1 MAIIPSSRGTMFY
14 DPQHRLY
21 QTSNQGNMNHTDQVY
36 TMQDIIDTVAASTGA
51 IANNSTVV
59 VHANGTDAEN
69 GQELQAAIVKATEM
83 TGKQN
88 SVSDEAYSNVD
99 PWVSYSVPGTWE
111 FTFSWQNTQTGLV
124 LGVPYDY
131 TADLGEGEKTYQVTI
146 VSSTNDR
153 NATIYLEYQGQP
165 QGFASGQFLSWPG
178 TVPLLKTTIDKAVTV
193 IMSTGKYELSSPL
206 EIDSTINLVSLTG
219 QRETVYIYGD
229 SIDVKSAASLEALPI
244 VIGGFDCDNLS
255 IESNLYYI
263 TYREIRAKGEG
274 NFQPKNYGAGSSQ
287 GTFYRCFSGNN
298 SFGSGNSETVPTGVS
313 SDGTYIECSGT
324 SNMFGCKMADSSGL
338 YMRCGYGT
346 NNSVG
351 NEEDPTVTQAW
362 NSFGFRGDENNGYFQ
377 YCNGGYESFGSEAQN
392 IGAIYISCHS
402 DYYRTFASKAYV
414 NNGTFIGCTA
424 DGRENFSFS
433 PQGDHSGANYINC
446 TAYGNSY
453 NFGGPDQYGMHTP
466 FEGNFINCW
475 AINSTFN
482 FGNGPSYYSVKTLSG
497 NMLGGGT
504 VGANA
509 DQGLPAVSGNGKI
522 RNGIDWD
529 YSIVTVG

>member
-88 SVSDEAYSNVD
+88 NVTNEAYSNVD

-111 FTFSWQNTQTGLV
+111 ITFSGSNRQYGMV

-153 NATIYLEYQGQP
+153 NVTLYLEYQGAP
-165 QGFASGQFLSWPG
+165 QGYASGQFLNWGG

-219 QRETVYIYGD
+219 QRETVYVYGD
-229 SIDVKSAASLEALPI
+229 SIDVKGSASVEALPI
-244 VIGGFDCDNLS
+244 VIGGFDCDNLY
-255 IESNLYYI
+255 IESNLPYI
-263 TYREIRAKGEG
+263 TYREIRAKGAG

-298 SFGSGNSETVPTGVS
+298 SFGSGDSETVPTGVS

-324 SNMFGCKMADSSGL
+324 SNMFGCRMADSSGL
-338 YMRCGYGT
+338 YIRCGYGT

-351 NEEDPTVTQAW
+351 NDEDPTVTQAW

-392 IGAIYISCHS
+392 IGAIYINCHS

-497 NMLGGGT
+497 NI
-504 VGANA
+504 
-509 DQGLPAVSGNGKI
+509 GKI